1 MMDKK
6 QTALEWVIQYLNNV
20 KPDEF
25 CSIEKIKELLKQAM
39 HIEKEQIEKAYFD
52 CLSDCYWYR
61 DTTELKDESEI
72 YYNQTYGQK

>member
-1 MMDKK
+1 MDKK
-6 QTALEWVIQYLNNV
+6 QTAIDWLEKEFV
-20 KPDEF
+20 KLEATVGVH
-25 CSIEKIKELLKQAM
+25 SVMYELIEQAKEM
-39 HIEKEQIEKAYFD
+39 EKEQIEKAYFD